1 MFIFFVV
8 SLFLVQA
15 PAPSPAPSPA
25 PGPIIVQTV
34 RQPPITREITM
45 GDVVLG
51 AVGFVGVVMIA
62 AAVAGLL
69 IGIVVVMVKR
79 SRDRAAGP
87 PIQVTRSSEA
97 SASLLPRRTPPS
109 RRDACCR
116 ARFRRSSSTW
126 ILAARTESGLSSL
139 S

>member
-1 MFIFFVV
+1 MFTFFVLSV
-8 SLFLVQA
+8 FLVQA
-15 PAPSPAPSPA
+15 PAPPAPA
-25 PGPIIVQTV
+25 PGPVPGNPIIVQTV

-69 IGIVVVMVKR
+69 IGIVVVIAKR

-87 PIQVTRSSEA
+87 TDPGHARLRS
-97 SASLLPRRTPPS
+97 
-109 RRDACCR
+109 
-116 ARFRRSSSTW
+116 
-126 ILAARTESGLSSL
+126 
-139 S
+139 

>member
-62 AAVAGLL
+62 AAAAGLL
-69 IGIVVVMVKR
+69 IGVVVVMVKR

-87 PIQVTRSSEA
+87 TDPGH
-97 SASLLPRRTPPS
+97 S
-109 RRDACCR
+109 RLRV
-116 ARFRRSSSTW
+116 
-126 ILAARTESGLSSL
+126 
-139 S
+139 

>member
-1 MFIFFVV
+1 VFFVI

-15 PAPSPAPSPA
+15 PPPAPAPGPV

-62 AAVAGLL
+62 AAIAGLL
-69 IGIVVVMVKR
+69 IGLVVVLIKR
-79 SRDRAAGP
+79 SHDRAAGP
-87 PIQVTRSSEA
+87 TDPGH
-97 SASLLPRRTPPS
+97 
-109 RRDACCR
+109 
-116 ARFRRSSSTW
+116 ARLRM
-126 ILAARTESGLSSL
+126 
-139 S
+139 

>member
-1 MFIFFVV
+1 VFKFMFMFALLLA
-8 SLFLVQA
+8 SLFAVQA

-69 IGIVVVMVKR
+69 VGVIVVMVKR

-87 PIQVTRSSEA
+87 TDPGH
-97 SASLLPRRTPPS
+97 S
-109 RRDACCR
+109 RLRV
-116 ARFRRSSSTW
+116 
-126 ILAARTESGLSSL
+126 
-139 S
+139 